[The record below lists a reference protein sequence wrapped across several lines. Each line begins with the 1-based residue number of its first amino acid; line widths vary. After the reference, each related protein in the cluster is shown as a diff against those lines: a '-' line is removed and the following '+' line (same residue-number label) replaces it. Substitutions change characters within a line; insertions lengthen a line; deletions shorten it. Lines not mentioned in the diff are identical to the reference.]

1 MPKQKTR
8 NSVTKRFK
16 VTKNGKIMHR
26 HNFSRHL
33 RARKSEAK
41 KRAQKRQVVMTGY
54 FARKLKKYLGIRT
67 KGVDTRK
74 K

>member
-1 MPKQKTR
+1 
-8 NSVTKRFK
+8 
-16 VTKNGKIMHR
+16 MHR

-41 KRAQKRQVVMTGY
+41 KRAQKKQTVMTGY